1 MIKTQLNIL
10 CQMFAK
16 SITNMYNDAKRQM
29 RRQLLITILILSFLI
44 LGTLA
49 VVLYGKGYRF
59 GLNEGRLDFAGTG
72 LLVATSTPDGARVFV
87 NGHLTTATDN
97 TINLSPGDYSVK
109 ILKDGYF
116 PWEKKLKIQKELVSK
131 ADALLFPNAPK
142 LESITNIG
150 IRNSV
155 LDPSQTKIAF
165 AVASQ
170 SARKNGIYILD
181 LSTRP
186 ILTLQSSSSQIV
198 DDTADLFSQ
207 SSFAW
212 SPDGEELMATVSGT
226 QTSYLIDTDRFNE
239 SPNDVTATLSSVVV
253 SWQKELDEKEK
264 ARLDALPKKLREV
277 VRENFKTPEW
287 SLDDSKILYE
297 AGRSGELSIVISPR
311 LLGSDT
317 IAEERKIEKGA
328 IYVYDIREDKNFK
341 IQGVFSAERK
351 LRWFPDSKH
360 LIDVHDKKIEIV
372 EYDGGNRTTIY
383 AGPFLDNFV
392 FPWSDPSKI
401 VILTNLGN
409 PNIDPNLY
417 TIVLK

>member
-1 MIKTQLNIL
+1 
-10 CQMFAK
+10 
-16 SITNMYNDAKRQM
+16 MYNDAKRQM
-29 RRQLLITILILSFLI
+29 RRQLLITIFILSFLI

-49 VVLYGKGYRF
+49 AVFYGKGYRF
-59 GLNEGRLDFAGTG
+59 GLSEGRLDFTGTG
-72 LLVATSTPDGARVFV
+72 LLVTTSTPDGARVFV

-97 TINLSPGDYSVK
+97 TINLSPGDYNVK
-109 ILKDGYF
+109 ISKDGYF
-116 PWEKKLKIQKELVSK
+116 PWEKKLKIQKEVVTK

-150 IRNSV
+150 VRNSV
-155 LDPSQTKIAF
+155 LDPSLTKIAF

-198 DDTADLFSQ
+198 DDTVDLFSQ

-212 SPDGEELMATVSGT
+212 SPDGEELMATVSARLDSARLET
-226 QTSYLIDTDRFNE
+226 QTSYLIDTDRFNQ
-239 SPNDVTATLSSVVV
+239 SPNDVTATLSSVVA

-264 ARLDALPKKLREV
+264 ARLDALPKRLREV
-277 VRENFKTPEW
+277 VRENFKTLQW

-297 AGRSGELSIVISPR
+297 AGKSAELPIVISPR

-317 IAEERKIEKGA
+317 ILEERKIEKGA
-328 IYVYDIREDKNFK
+328 IYVYDIKEDKNFK
-341 IQGVFSAERK
+341 ILGFFPTDRK
-351 LRWFPDSKH
+351 LKWFPDSKH

>member
-1 MIKTQLNIL
+1 
-10 CQMFAK
+10 
-16 SITNMYNDAKRQM
+16 MYNDAKRQM
-29 RRQLLITILILSFLI
+29 RRQLLITIFILSFLI

-49 VVLYGKGYRF
+49 AVLYGKGYRF

-109 ILKDGYF
+109 ISKDGYF
-116 PWEKKLKIQKELVSK
+116 PWEKKLKIQKEVVTK

-150 IRNSV
+150 VRNSV
-155 LDPSQTKIAF
+155 LDPSLTKIAF

-212 SPDGEELMATVSGT
+212 SPDGEKLMATVSARSTGSAGSLQASSGSSTT
-226 QTSYLIDTDRFNE
+226 QTSYLIDTTQFNE

-297 AGRSGELSIVISPR
+297 AGKSGELPIVISPR

-317 IAEERKIEKGA
+317 ILEERKIEKGA
-328 IYVYDIREDKNFK
+328 IYVYDIKEDKNFK
-341 IQGVFSAERK
+341 ILSSFSTERK
-351 LRWFPDSKH
+351 LKWFPDSKH

>member
-1 MIKTQLNIL
+1 
-10 CQMFAK
+10 MFAK

-49 VVLYGKGYRF
+49 VILYGKGYRF

-198 DDTADLFSQ
+198 DDTADLFY
-207 SSFAW
+207 SSTFAW

-328 IYVYDIREDKNFK
+328 IYVYDIKEDKNFK
-341 IQGVFSAERK
+341 IQGVLSAERK
-351 LRWFPDSKH
+351 LKWFPDSKH

>member
-1 MIKTQLNIL
+1 
-10 CQMFAK
+10 
-16 SITNMYNDAKRQM
+16 MYNDAKRQM
-29 RRQLLITILILSFLI
+29 RRQLLITIFILSFLI

-49 VVLYGKGYRF
+49 VILYGKGYRF

-109 ILKDGYF
+109 ISKDGYF

-155 LDPSQTKIAF
+155 LDPSLTKIAF

-198 DDTADLFSQ
+198 DDTLDLFSQ

-264 ARLDALPKKLREV
+264 ARLDALSKKLREV
-277 VRENFKTPEW
+277 VRENFKIPQW

-297 AGRSGELSIVISPR
+297 AGKSGELPIVISPR

-317 IAEERKIEKGA
+317 IPEERKIEKGA

-341 IQGVFSAERK
+341 ILGSLSADRK
-351 LRWFPDSKH
+351 LQWFPDSKH

-372 EYDGGNRTTIY
+372 EHDGGNRTTIY

>member
-1 MIKTQLNIL
+1 MKNQV
-10 CQMFAK
+10 
-16 SITNMYNDAKRQM
+16 
-29 RRQLLITILILSFLI
+29 LIPIFIVSFLI

-49 VVLYGKGYRF
+49 VILYGKGYRF
-59 GLNEGRLDFAGTG
+59 GLNEGRLDFTGTG

-116 PWEKKLKIQKELVSK
+116 PWEKKLKIQKEVVTK

-198 DDTADLFSQ
+198 DDTVDLFSQ

-212 SPDGEELMATVSGT
+212 SPDGEKLMATVSLT

-277 VRENFKTPEW
+277 VRGNFKTPEW

-297 AGRSGELSIVISPR
+297 AGKSGELPIVISPR

-317 IAEERKIEKGA
+317 ILEERKIEKGA
-328 IYVYDIREDKNFK
+328 IYVYDIKEDKNFK
-341 IQGVFSAERK
+341 ILGFLSAERK
-351 LRWFPDSKH
+351 LQWFPDSKH

-392 FPWSDPSKI
+392 FPWSDSSKI